1 MSVSAY
7 NDQDKNEMRSALL
20 TGIGGKGMY
29 RIAKKGMLTAND
41 VYVISR
47 LKRSI
52 AVHMLLVCD
61 H

>member
-1 MSVSAY
+1 MSVSTY
-7 NDQDKNEMRSALL
+7 NDQDEKEIRSALL
-20 TGIGGKGMY
+20 TEIGGKGMY
-29 RIAKKGMLTAND
+29 SIAKEEMLTPSV